1 MKKTLFIAAFFAAIL
16 AVSCQQK
23 ELEQPVSPK
32 AQTVT
37 FTCVINPDTRLSI
50 SDAGK
55 TSWEA
60 GDEILVHGEGDSNR
74 IVYTLQAS
82 DISADGKTATIG
94 VAIDETG
101 ENGIKPYDRSD
112 KGYTSTVYAMYPAS
126 AAIGGNLYYYARFSD
141 TNKPLMAAYNVGN
154 TFVFYNLCGVI
165 SFKVKGPFDG
175 YEFKGNNGET
185 VGYERYQSRLA
196 ATAEDPVLQ
205 YNYASDNGT
214 TGPVTKITGDVEADG
229 STVHYICI
237 PNGVNFTAGFT
248 FNFFDGEDLV
258 MVAKTNTAVEV
269 PRNGL
274 LVLGDISDK
283 LEEYTPP
290 TSSDHKSSIT
300 GATNLSS
307 NGCANCY
314 VVEEAGSYKLPAVK
328 GCSGEDAGNVFG
340 VKVLWETWNN
350 SEEVTENSVIAE
362 VDFDGPENY
371 VYFKT
376 PATLKPGNAVIAA
389 LDAQENIIWS
399 WHIWIPEDEIVTS
412 TFGLGDKQ
420 LMDRNLGAMRGT
432 LDNVGKTIGLGYQ
445 WGRKDPFPGPVS
457 LSSGEPMVSAGTQT
471 SFVHDD
477 LDPKGSIPLTITHP
491 TTIYNCNNTDW
502 STLLADGDNLWS
514 SSKTMYDP
522 CPPGYKVPSSSEA
535 PGLFGEDISTGAG
548 WATAE
553 DLTWFTIGSPATVF
567 PMAGYLDDY
576 NGGFPYSK
584 IAQRTAIWTSEGA
597 GTKANI
603 LNMRLDGTARGK
615 GSTPKSRVA
624 FVRCIAEY

>member
-23 ELEQPVSPK
+23 ELEQPVCQT
-32 AQTVT
+32 AETVT
-37 FTCVINPDTRLSI
+37 FTCVINPDTRLGI

-55 TSWEA
+55 TTWEA

-74 IVYTLQAS
+74 IVYTLQAP
-82 DISADGKTATIG
+82 DISSDGKTATIA
-94 VAIDETG
+94 VAIDESG

-112 KGYTSTVYAMYPAS
+112 KGYTSTIYAMYPAS
-126 AAIGGNLYYYARFSD
+126 AAVSGNLYYYARFSD

-165 SFKVKGPFDG
+165 SFKVSGPFDAF
-175 YEFKGNNGET
+175 EFKGNNGET

-340 VKVLWETWNN
+340 VKLLWETWNTA
-350 SEEVTENSVIAE
+350 EEVTENSVIAE

-371 VYFKT
+371 IYFKT
-376 PATLKPGNAVIAA
+376 PATLKPGNALIAA

-399 WHIWIPEDEIVTS
+399 WHIWIPESEINTN
-412 TFGLGDKQ
+412 TYGLGGSE
-420 LMDRNLGAMRGT
+420 LMDRNLGA
-432 LDNVGKTIGLGYQ
+432 LDADLSIGLDYQ
-445 WGRKDPFPGPVS
+445 WGRKDPFPGPATVP
-457 LSSGEPMVSAGTQT
+457 GEAPMTIAGTAI
-471 SFVHDD
+471 SVNHDD
-477 LDPKGSIPLTITHP
+477 ATAQGSVPKSIASP
-491 TTIYNCNNTDW
+491 TTIYTTNNAHW
-502 STLLADGDNLWS
+502 SAGDEESLWAGAKS
-514 SSKTMYDP
+514 NYDP
-522 CPPGYKVPSSSEA
+522 CPPGYRVPTRA
-535 PGLFGEDISTGAG
+535 DVPGLFASDLSATEG
-548 WATAE
+548 WVKNADE
-553 DLTWFTIGSPATVF
+553 CWFKIGSPAASF
-567 PMAGYLDDY
+567 PMCGYLDDY
-576 NGGFPYSK
+576 NASFKYTHVGD
-584 IAQRTAIWTSEGA
+584 RVAIWSADSNGA
-597 GTKANI
+597 KKGYAVDVRFDKGTQTVGGPA
-603 LNMRLDGTARGK
+603 
-615 GSTPKSRVA
+615 KSRLA
-624 FVRCIAEY
+624 AVRCIVD

>member
-23 ELEQPVSPK
+23 ELEQPVSQT
-32 AQTVT
+32 AETVT
-37 FTCVINPDTRLSI
+37 FTCVINPDTRLNI

-55 TSWEA
+55 TTWEA
-60 GDEILVHGEGDSNR
+60 GDEILVHGEGESNR
-74 IVYTLQAS
+74 IVYTLQDS
-82 DISADGKTATIG
+82 DISSDGKTATIA
-94 VAIDETG
+94 VAIDESG

-112 KGYTSTVYAMYPAS
+112 KGYTSTIYAMYPAS
-126 AAIGGNLYYYARFSD
+126 AAVSGNLYYYARFSD

-165 SFKVKGPFDG
+165 SFKVSGPFDA

-214 TGPVTKITGDVEADG
+214 TGPITKITGDVEADG

-248 FNFFDGEDLV
+248 FNFYDGEDLV

-314 VVEEAGSYKLPAVK
+314 VVKEAGAYMLPVVK
-328 GCSGEDAGNVFG
+328 GNSGEDAGNVFG
-340 VKVLWETWNN
+340 VKLLWETWNTA
-350 SEEVTENSVIAE
+350 EDATENSVIAE

-371 VYFKT
+371 IYFKT
-376 PATLKPGNAVIAA
+376 PATLKPGNALIAA

-399 WHIWIPEDEIVTS
+399 WHIWIPETEITTN
-412 TFGLGDKQ
+412 TFGLGDK
-420 LMDRNLGAMRGT
+420 LMMDRNLGALRG
-432 LDNVGKTIGLGYQ
+432 DFEHVDKTIGFGYQ

-457 LSSGEPMVSAGTQT
+457 LTDGTPMSYTGVEISV
-471 SFVHDD
+471 VHDD
-477 LDPKGSIPLTITHP
+477 AAPKGSLPLSITHP
-491 TTIYNCNNTDW
+491 YVIYNSNNNDW
-502 STLLADGDNLWS
+502 SPLLADGNNLWS
-514 SSKTMYDP
+514 SEKTKYDP
-522 CPPGYKVPSSSEA
+522 CPVGYKVPSPAEA
-535 PGLFGEDISTGAG
+535 PGLFSEDISTGAG
-548 WATAE
+548 WEAAS
-553 DLTWFTIGSPATVF
+553 DLTWFKIGSPATVF
-567 PMAGYLDDY
+567 PMSGYLDDY
-576 NGGFPYSK
+576 DDDFSYAK
-584 IAQRTAIWTSEGA
+584 VAKRVAIWTSVGD
-597 GTKANI
+597 GKAAKI
-603 LNMRLDGTARGK
+603 LNMRLDGTARGV
-615 GSTPKSRVA
+615 GSTNKSRVG
-624 FVRCIAEY
+624 FVRCIAE

>member
-23 ELEQPVSPK
+23 ELEQPVLQK

-37 FTCVINPDTRLSI
+37 FTCVINPDTRLGI

-154 TFVFYNLCGVI
+154 TLVFYNLCGVI
-165 SFKVKGPFDG
+165 SFKVSGPFDG
-175 YEFKGNNGET
+175 YEFKGNSGET
-185 VGYERYQSRLA
+185 VGYERFQSRLA
-196 ATAEDPVLQ
+196 ATDGDPVLQ
-205 YNYASDNGT
+205 YNYTGDNGT
-214 TGPVTKITGDVEADG
+214 TGPITKITGDLEADG

-237 PNGVNFTAGFT
+237 PNGVNLTAGFT
-248 FNFFDGEDLV
+248 FSFYDGEDLV
-258 MVAKTNTAVEV
+258 KIAKSNTPVEIG
-269 PRNGL
+269 RNKL
-274 LVLGDISDK
+274 LVLGDISSR
-283 LEEYTPP
+283 LEDYTPP
-290 TSSDHKSSIT
+290 TSSDHKSAIT
-300 GATNLSS
+300 GAENLSS
-307 NGCANCY
+307 NGSANCY
-314 VVEEAGSYKLPAVK
+314 VLTKAGSYKLPVVK
-328 GCSGEDAGNVFG
+328 GNSGDDAGNVFG
-340 VKVLWETWNN
+340 VKLLWETWNN
-350 SEEVTENSVIAE
+350 AEAVTENSVIAE

-399 WHIWIPEDEIVTS
+399 WHIWIPENEITTN

-420 LMDRNLGAMRGT
+420 MMDRNLGAMRGT
-432 LDNVGKTIGLGYQ
+432 LDSVDKTIGLGYQ

-457 LSSGEPMVSAGTQT
+457 LSSEEPMVYAGTQI
-471 SFVHDD
+471 SVVHDD
-477 LDPKGSIPLTITHP
+477 VDPKGSVPLSITHP

-502 STLLADGDNLWS
+502 STLVADGNNLWS
-514 SSKTMYDP
+514 SAKTMYDP

-548 WATAE
+548 WAAAE

-576 NGGFPYSK
+576 DGALSYAK
-584 IAQRTAIWTSEGA
+584 VAKRTAIWTSEGA